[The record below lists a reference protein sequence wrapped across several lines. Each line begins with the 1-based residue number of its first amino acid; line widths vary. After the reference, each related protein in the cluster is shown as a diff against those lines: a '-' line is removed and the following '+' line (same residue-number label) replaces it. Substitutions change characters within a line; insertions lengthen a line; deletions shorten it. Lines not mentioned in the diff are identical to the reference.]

1 LIDPSNGSRGN
12 SQEFTNKVIT
22 LWYRPPELLLG
33 ATRYGTSVDI
43 WSAGCILAELILGK
57 PLFTGKTEM
66 DQLKLIFEM
75 LGTPTPE
82 TWEGFQDLKLLR
94 TGKVTIESKN
104 KAKLRPKYQSKMS
117 GPALNLVEK
126 LLELDPQKRL
136 TASRALNSRYFLAE
150 PKAPERPEE
159 LGTLEGHF
167 HERQTKKMRKE
178 AKVVAEKA
186 KQTALEGGYSEKEAQ
201 EEFDATYRVI
211 VANVAKEGIKNAA
224 KQETEEKET
233 SNTEEG
239 PLDDK
244 LERKRSNH
252 DKDRESRQDKR
263 SGRHDRKDER
273 KREGRDRDR
282 DRDERRRKKR
292 KEEEG
297 RTKRRGHVGADYE
310 KPESKDIDRPKNES
324 DSVVKPASSQE
335 RDRDRAH
342 RSSRP
347 RSRERRSSRDGDRRS
362 SRRRRDRS
370 RSRDRSRDYRE
381 REREET
387 WSGPPPTND
396 YGQYGP
402 ASEEFRHERSRD
414 SRQRGVDGRY

>member
-1 LIDPSNGSRGN
+1 
-12 SQEFTNKVIT
+12 
-22 LWYRPPELLLG
+22 
-33 ATRYGTSVDI
+33 
-43 WSAGCILAELILGK
+43 LGK

-224 KQETEEKET
+224 KQETKEQETKEKEKET

-239 PLDDK
+239 PPDDK
-244 LERKRSNH
+244 LEKKRSNH
-252 DKDRESRQDKR
+252 DKDREPRKDKR

-273 KREGRDRDR
+273 KKEGRDRDR

-292 KEEEG
+292 REEEG

-310 KPESKDIDRPKNES
+310 KPESRDIDRPKNES
-324 DSVVKPASSQE
+324 DSVVKPASSQDRDRD

-347 RSRERRSSRDGDRRS
+347 RSGERRSSRDGDRRS

-414 SRQRGVDGRY
+414 SRQRGGDVRY